1 MRLATARHR
10 EAGRIELSMTAMID
24 VVFLLLIF
32 FLVTTSFTK
41 AERQLRPVIQVQER
55 NATRSSAGRLEPAVV
70 EVLPLDAGAAFRV
83 GGREL
88 SSIDELTRLLD
99 AFDNKDEGAF
109 VMVHDGAPFEQ
120 TAVALQACR
129 TSGFPS
135 VSYVPAATAP

>member
-1 MRLATARHR
+1 MRLARARHR

-41 AERQLRPVIQVQER
+41 AERQLRPVIQVQQRE
-55 NATRSSAGRLEPAVV
+55 ATRAAAGRLEPAVV
-70 EVLPLDAGAAFRV
+70 EVLPSSAAASYKV

-88 SSIDELTRLLD
+88 ASVAELTRLLD

-109 VMVHDGAPFEQ
+109 VMVHDGAPFDR
-120 TAVALQACR
+120 TAAALQACR

-135 VSYVPAATAP
+135 VSYVPAAPGP